1 MTLYSKEG
9 LLFLV
14 QVDHLGG
21 EIIGAVIEEF
31 YQAGA
36 KNVQVVSSITKKNRP
51 SYMIFI
57 DAKEENAG
65 KIEKVIVNECGS
77 SGWHRIST
85 CHRHT
90 NVSIIKKSITIQT
103 ADHLYEYE
111 IQGKVIDDDVAN
123 ARPEYDNCA
132 SLKSFLMEK
141 EGICVPIRKLE
152 KYIAEAFHENKNNI
166 SI

>member
-21 EIIGAVIEEF
+21 EIIGDVIGEF
-31 YQAGA
+31 YKAGA

-57 DAKEENAG
+57 DAREENTR
-65 KIEKVIVNECGS
+65 KIEKIIVNECGS

-90 NVSIIKKSITIQT
+90 NVSIVKKNIAIHT
-103 ADHLYEYE
+103 AGHLYEYE

-132 SLKSFLMEK
+132 SLKEFLLEK
-141 EGICVPIRKLE
+141 EGIVIPVRKLSD
-152 KYIAEAFHENKNNI
+152 YIAAAFHENKNTI
-166 SI
+166 II